1 VSDRDPAAVWPVSA
15 PLVLALDDRF
25 GLPVDSYLNGT
36 QTWLTDD
43 GPGGSTL
50 EWRLHPVGGFEAP
63 RLSHHDLWETVLTV
77 LRDGADPDALPIGDP
92 PRTLSSL
99 WEGLE
104 CFPAYGD
111 EIEPAVLGA
120 SATAA
125 LGVAPVAVGLVDHA
139 AIGDAWE
146 RSRRQASIIEM
157 LLDELG
163 RRP

>member
-1 VSDRDPAAVWPVSA
+1 MSDRVPTAVWPVSA

-43 GPGGSTL
+43 GPGDATL

-63 RLSHHDLWETVLTV
+63 SLSHHDLWETVV
-77 LRDGADPDALPIGDP
+77 IALRDGSDPDAVGLGGARRP
-92 PRTLSSL
+92 LASL
-99 WEGLE
+99 WDGLE

-111 EIEPAVLGA
+111 EMEPAVLGA
-120 SATAA
+120 AATAA
-125 LGVAPVAVGLVDHA
+125 LGVAPAAVGLVDHA
-139 AIGDAWE
+139 RIGETWE
-146 RSRRQASIIEM
+146 RSHRAASITDM
-157 LLDELG
+157 LFDELG